1 MLPPIYD
8 LLQTSEMAGLV
19 GTNPAR
25 VYRHGRAPQDTG
37 VAYVTWQVVAG
48 VPENTLSDLPGHDRL
63 TLQIDCF
70 SPTDA
75 GVVTLARAV
84 RDALE
89 PHAHMTGVPVNE
101 RETATKLFRI
111 SLQFDYWL
119 AR

>member
-8 LLQTSEMAGLV
+8 HLKTSEMAALV
-19 GTNPAR
+19 GSDPAR
-25 VYRHGRAPQDTG
+25 VYRHGRAPQDTSA
-37 VAYVTWQVVAG
+37 AYVTWQVVAG

-63 TLQIDCF
+63 TIQLDCF
-70 SPTDA
+70 SQSDA
-75 GVVTLARAV
+75 GVEALARAV

-101 RETATKLFRI
+101 REAATKLFRI